1 MDRTPIIDE
10 AQLPALLDRFYGR
23 VREDAELG
31 PVFNEIVHDWP
42 EHLERI
48 AAFWSSVMLATGRYK
63 GNPMMK
69 HLVHVDRI
77 TSALFNRWLAIWAQ
91 TTAEMLSPEAAAAM
105 QDKAGRIAE
114 SLQLAIRFRTPEQAK
129 AIAVAR
135 ADEAC

>member
-69 HLVHVDRI
+69 HLVHADRI

-114 SLQLAIRFRTPEQAK
+114 SLQLAIRFHTPEQAK